1 MPYACS
7 CDVRRGS
14 VLHCSRSND
23 KAINGSL
30 ERQIVSKPAWA
41 SVNDICFSDDG
52 HVRSVIDTQAGRVVM
67 NGTYRLEGNRLTLTV
82 DSDPP
87 RIATVRI
94 DGDTLTLTYDGDK
107 TEYRRMSVRCEGPN

>member
-1 MPYACS
+1 
-7 CDVRRGS
+7 
-14 VLHCSRSND
+14 
-23 KAINGSL
+23 
-30 ERQIVSKPAWA
+30 
-41 SVNDICFSDDG
+41 
-52 HVRSVIDTQAGRVVM
+52 M